1 MPKVEHI
8 MPLTHLRTFR
18 VRHYECDAYGHVNHT
33 NYLRYAQE
41 TAFDASAAAGYDMAR
56 YDAMGRSWLI
66 RENEIEYLHPLRYG
80 DSLQVKTWVVDF
92 RRVRSRRAYEFRHG
106 SSGELVARACT
117 DWAFLDTTTNRPADI
132 PLELK
137 LAFIPEGATDRAPP
151 RERFPA
157 APSPPPGAFHRQR
170 RAEWRDLDPAG
181 HVNNAVYLAYVED
194 IGVQLTA
201 AHHWPMARLEAE
213 GLGIVARHHRIEYK
227 QPAVLDDELELSTW
241 ISDVSS
247 STAMRHTTITR
258 LGDGALLARART
270 VHVWIDTA
278 TGQPTPIPGTLLADF
293 APCIA
298 EHQDAQG
305 AKRIQ

>member
-1 MPKVEHI
+1 

-56 YDAMGRSWLI
+56 YDAIDRSWLI
-66 RENEIEYLHPLRYG
+66 RENEIEVLRPLRYG
-80 DSLQVKTWVVDF
+80 DSVQVKTWVADF
-92 RRVRSRRAYEFRHG
+92 RRVRSRRAYEFRHA

-117 DWAFLDTTTNRPADI
+117 DWFFLDTTTHRPVAI
-132 PLELK
+132 PPELK
-137 LAFIPEGATDRAPP
+137 IAFFPEGAPESAPT

-157 APSPPPGAFHRQR
+157 APPPPPGAFHQQR

-181 HVNNAVYLAYVED
+181 HVNNAIYLAYIED
-194 IGVQLTA
+194 AGVQLA
-201 AHHWPMARLEAE
+201 VAHGWPMARIESV
-213 GLGIVARHHRIEYK
+213 GVGIVARHHRIEYK
-227 QPAVLDDELELSTW
+227 QPAMLGDELELSTW
-241 ISDVSS
+241 ISDVET
-247 STAMRHTTITR
+247 STAVRHTTITR

-278 TGQPTPIPGTLLADF
+278 TGQPTPIPSALLDDF

-298 EHQDAQG
+298 VH
-305 AKRIQ
+305 